1 MSSLTIRILTE
12 LLEENWFSFHQI
24 YSPLLSEKAKNLY
37 INCYYQQSI
46 NERLNIQAY
55 SFKSFLNNSKIKEE
69 EFEEVFQEL
78 NELGLAKKKIKAS
91 INDSS
96 ELLIKL
102 ERALDIKEAL
112 KVEKIQ
118 EKLKTTLTKEKF
130 SELKLITEEV
140 EEFEEEKEV
149 KKEILNKEVY
159 CEFYNG
165 VFKRLNEEFSIND
178 ETLSL
183 IKEYEKAITMEEFQN
198 FAYQAMKELDGKYH
212 ISHNHFQF
220 LIEQKI
226 DNTSSDEKF
235 DSFKYDL
242 FWKGLLDSSDSKCQ
256 KAFKSLFSKYDC
268 ETLYKKLTSK
278 PKTPIVLN
286 KWIRDCIQN
295 KNFSFP
301 IINATMSFV
310 KTLLHKIPV
319 NYLIKLSETLY
330 ENNATDFESFISH
343 IRDVISHDADN
354 KDRLNIKN
362 KKNSFMLHY

>member
-1 MSSLTIRILTE
+1 MSNLTIRILTE

-24 YSPLLSEKAKNLY
+24 YAPLLSEKAKNLY
-37 INCYYQQSI
+37 INFYYQQSI
-46 NERLNIQAY
+46 NERLNIHAY
-55 SFKSFLNNSKIKEE
+55 SFKSFLKNSKIKEE

-78 NELGLAKKKIKAS
+78 NELGLAKKKIKSNINTAS
-91 INDSS
+91 
-96 ELLIKL
+96 EVLIKL
-102 ERALDIKEAL
+102 KRALDIKEAL
-112 KVEKIQ
+112 KIEKIKG
-118 EKLKTTLTKEKF
+118 KLKATLTKEKF

-140 EEFEEEKEV
+140 EEFEEEPIVEKEV
-149 KKEILNKEVY
+149 LNKDIY

-165 VFKRLNEEFSIND
+165 VFKRLNEEFSVND

-183 IKEYEKAITMEEFQN
+183 IKEYEKVITMEEFQN
-198 FAYQAMKELDGKYH
+198 FAYQAIKELDGKYH

-226 DNTSSDEKF
+226 NNNSDEKF
-235 DSFKYDL
+235 DSFQYDL
-242 FWKGLLDSSDSKCQ
+242 FWKGLLDNPDSKS
-256 KAFKSLFSKYDC
+256 KKIFKSLFSKYDC
-268 ETLYKKLTSK
+268 ETLYKKLTNK
-278 PKTPIVLN
+278 PKTPIGLN

-319 NYLIKLSETLY
+319 NYLIKLSDTLY

-343 IRDVISHDADN
+343 IKDVISHDADN

-362 KKNSFMLHY
+362 KKKSFMFHY

>member
-242 FWKGLLDSSDSKCQ
+242 F
-256 KAFKSLFSKYDC
+256 
-268 ETLYKKLTSK
+268 
-278 PKTPIVLN
+278 
-286 KWIRDCIQN
+286 
-295 KNFSFP
+295 
-301 IINATMSFV
+301 
-310 KTLLHKIPV
+310 
-319 NYLIKLSETLY
+319 
-330 ENNATDFESFISH
+330 
-343 IRDVISHDADN
+343 
-354 KDRLNIKN
+354 
-362 KKNSFMLHY
+362 